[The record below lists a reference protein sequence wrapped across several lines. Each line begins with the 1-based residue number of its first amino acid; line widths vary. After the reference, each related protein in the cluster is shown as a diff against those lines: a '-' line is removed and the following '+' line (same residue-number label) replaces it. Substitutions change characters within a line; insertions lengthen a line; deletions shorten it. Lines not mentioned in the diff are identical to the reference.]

1 LTDLRHHSRIAWR
14 QYAVEAWWWVFVLVN
29 TGSILVFRD
38 WPTVPF
44 HFIWISLALVYG
56 WRVWSV
62 RATAVVLALIIVLT
76 GTVMLVDVLSGD
88 QAVDELTEIPL
99 MSAVFVVMVWF
110 VRRAVASQNEIE
122 RVSERNHALLL
133 REQRFVQDASH
144 MLRTPLT
151 IAMGYAEVLQ
161 RTTKDTAVVADL
173 QVVVDELQR
182 LRRITNRLLSLARS
196 DEADFVH
203 PVDSSVEELVRLV
216 HRRWATSCPAV
227 HLGQVEDALVRI
239 DRDRLIEALDEL
251 VGNAVAHTPS
261 GTPIEL
267 SARAE
272 GDHQV
277 IAVADEG
284 PGITEADA
292 AVIFD
297 RWTHISHGGHAGGA
311 GLGLAI
317 VKAIAEAHGGSVS
330 LNRRPGGGGAFEL
343 RLPRSGA
350 DLPVPSDQLRGD
362 GRETGRL
369 MA

>member
-1 LTDLRHHSRIAWR
+1 LTDLRQHSRTIWQ
-14 QYAVEAWWWVFVLVN
+14 QYAVEAWWWLFVLVN
-29 TGSILVFRD
+29 TGSILVFRE

-76 GTVMLVDVLSGD
+76 GTVMLVDVLAGD

-110 VRRAVASQNEIE
+110 VRRAVASQKETE

-161 RTTKDTAVVADL
+161 RTTRDTAVVADL

-182 LRRITNRLLSLARS
+182 LRRITNRLLSLATS
-196 DEADFVH
+196 DQADFVR
-203 PVDSSVEELVRLV
+203 PVESSVEELVGLV

-227 HLGQVEDALVRI
+227 HLGRVEDARVLV

-267 SARAE
+267 SSRRD
-272 GDHQV
+272 GDDQV
-277 IAVADEG
+277 IAVTDEG
-284 PGITEADA
+284 PGVAEADA

-297 RWTHISHGGHAGGA
+297 RWTRLSNGGHADGV

-317 VKAIAEAHGGSVS
+317 VKAIAEGHGGSVS
-330 LNRRPGGGGAFEL
+330 LGRRADGGGAFEL
-343 RLPRSGA
+343 RLPRSSES
-350 DLPVPSDQLRGD
+350 LPAPSDQLRGE